1 MEHLLEVK
9 NLSVSY
15 GVVPA
20 LRNIS
25 FTVDEGEVVALIGP
39 NGAGKTTTMHTIS
52 GLLKPK
58 SGHIAYDGGEIGG
71 TEAHKLVR
79 AGISQ
84 VPEGRGI
91 FPILTVADNVNIG
104 AYLRKDKEQILE
116 DREWVYSL
124 FPRLEERRNQIGGT
138 LSGGEQQMLAIARA
152 LMARPKLLLLDE
164 PSMGLAPII
173 VEDIFRIIR
182 QINRERNTTILLV
195 EQNAKMALTASH
207 RAYIME
213 VGQIVNEGKSA
224 DLKKDD
230 QIQKSYL
237 GL

>member
-58 SGHIAYDGGEIGG
+58 SGNIMYDGGEIGG
-71 TEAHKLVR
+71 VEAHKLVKEE
-79 AGISQ
+79 ISQ

-104 AYLRKDKEQILE
+104 AYLRKDKEQIRE

-195 EQNAKMALTASH
+195 EQNAKMALTASS